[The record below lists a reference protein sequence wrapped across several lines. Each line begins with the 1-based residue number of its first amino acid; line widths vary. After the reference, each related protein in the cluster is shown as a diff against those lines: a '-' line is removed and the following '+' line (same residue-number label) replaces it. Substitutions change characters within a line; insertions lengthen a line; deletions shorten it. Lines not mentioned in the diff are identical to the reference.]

1 MTTFRRLL
9 RLTAGQR
16 RWIAIGAALGF
27 LAVGAN
33 VALMAMSAYLISRA
47 AIVSNVAEVALV
59 ITAVRV
65 LAIGRAAFRYLERYV
80 THRATFAILADLR
93 VWFFASIE
101 PLAPARLATRRSGDL
116 LARIVADIETLE
128 DFFVRV
134 VIPPVVAALVTVFA
148 GLLLGAPRHLARAH
162 ARDVPPGVGGRAADR
177 VAEAVTSPCGD
188 LHRDARRVRRDRSS
202 TRSTDSPTSSRST
215 GRPRIA
221 SEPLPSVPKSTRP
234 ATGSPSSGR
243 PPRPWRP
250 CSRAWPE

>member
-80 THRATFAILADLR
+80 THRATFAILAELR

-101 PLAPARLATRRSGDL
+101 PLAPARLATRRSSWQAHRSWL
-116 LARIVADIETLE
+116 KNSSWTKRI
-128 DFFVRV
+128 
-134 VIPPVVAALVTVFA
+134 
-148 GLLLGAPRHLARAH
+148 PR
-162 ARDVPPGVGGRAADR
+162 RAAGHQHDL
-177 VAEAVTSPCGD
+177 AFEAPFRSASP
-188 LHRDARRVRRDRSS
+188 ARRQPGSITAGRRRRGTEGVAGGAGSGGPSSPSLAPAQSPVDVRRPANQAATVMKMMSA
-202 TRSTDSPTSSRST
+202 
-215 GRPRIA
+215 GRPRSA
-221 SEPLPSVPKSTRP
+221 R
-234 ATGSPSSGR
+234 R
-243 PPRPWRP
+243 Q
-250 CSRAWPE
+250 